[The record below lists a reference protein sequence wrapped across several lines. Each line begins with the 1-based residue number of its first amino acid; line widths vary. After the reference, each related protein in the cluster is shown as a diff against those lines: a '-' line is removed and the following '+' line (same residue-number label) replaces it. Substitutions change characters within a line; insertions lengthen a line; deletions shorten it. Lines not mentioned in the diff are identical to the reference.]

1 MCVWRVWGIEL
12 KCAARLTLTMIWN
25 FAVAG
30 MNKKKYIEH
39 RHTRH
44 KKIEKK
50 ENMVLNDSLYRYT
63 VHGTTSFN
71 VLSHCI
77 YSRMSPSHSV
87 AVTSK
92 RILCMCDRKNRRKK
106 IRIPSSDIRVCPNP
120 NTFRFCFAFWY
131 GMTATQS
138 LLHLNGAVNWKKRRG
153 EKGARFTYATEL
165 FFLTA
170 CIFGLF
176 LIHFLCTANVCVCV
190 CRVWCN
196 KIIICQIRMNDGK

>member
-1 MCVWRVWGIEL
+1 
-12 KCAARLTLTMIWN
+12 MI
-25 FAVAG
+25 VCIG
-30 MNKKKYIEH
+30 
-39 RHTRH
+39 T
-44 KKIEKK
+44 
-50 ENMVLNDSLYRYT
+50 RYT
-63 VHGTTSFN
+63 VQHRLMCWVIAFIHACRLRIQSLLYQN
-71 VLSHCI
+71 VYYVCVI
-77 YSRMSPSHSV
+77 ER
-87 AVTSK
+87 TEEQ
-92 RILCMCDRKNRRKK
+92 K

-176 LIHFLCTANVCVCV
+176 LINFLCTANVCVCV